1 MDKNVCIHVSELLQ
15 LRNGALQCLE
25 LTFRPTLLEAK
36 MKLAAWAQ
44 YISSWN
50 KVEAY
55 HSRLSELYWAWYLF
69 LRSSTLTMLSI
80 ALLVQIHFV
89 HKLLIYKRCNSKSY
103 HKKRFST
110 LASSSNFMSPSYKLK
125 LKVIQ
130 ILIFWVLL
138 SFMSVK
144 CWRNVFYKEE
154 RCIVRNWTTAPHKLN
169 HTTWITWFEIK
180 YQGGW
185 GLEGMILDLQV
196 NVLARNYKHWST
208 QYLYLFLDFV
218 I

>member
-1 MDKNVCIHVSELLQ
+1 MTNAKDKGSKFPCQGIWPWIMKNSGLYFLYEINHKFICVKMDKNVCIQVSELLQ

-36 MKLAAWAQ
+36 MKLAAWAR

-55 HSRLSELYWAWYLF
+55 YSRLSELYWAWYLF

-103 HKKRFST
+103 HKKRLPLHPTS
-110 LASSSNFMSPSYKLK
+110 
-125 LKVIQ
+125 
-130 ILIFWVLL
+130 W
-138 SFMSVK
+138 
-144 CWRNVFYKEE
+144 
-154 RCIVRNWTTAPHKLN
+154 APAIN
-169 HTTWITWFEIK
+169 
-180 YQGGW
+180 
-185 GLEGMILDLQV
+185 
-196 NVLARNYKHWST
+196 
-208 QYLYLFLDFV
+208 
-218 I
+218 